1 MSEQNKRIELYL
13 NPRSGQAHTLVAVH
27 GYHRENLPFASSNH
41 RAAAEEAVRLI
52 NEKDSPY
59 EPKVRIFD
67 PSHLVIA
74 GHDIERTFTVAELQ
88 FLVNPELARGELY
101 FGGDGRHQPRDRSVD
116 LMLGRLDRLGTN
128 PLD

>member
-1 MSEQNKRIELYL
+1 MSEQNMRIELYL
-13 NPRSGQAHTLVAVH
+13 SPRSGHAHTLVAVR
-27 GYHRENLPFASSNH
+27 GYH
-41 RAAAEEAVRLI
+41 RAAAAEAVRLI

-74 GHDIERTFTVAELQ
+74 GHDIERTFTVTELQ

-101 FGGDGRHQPRDRSVD
+101 SGGDGRHQPRDRSVD
-116 LMLGRLDRLGTN
+116 LMLGRVDRLGTN